1 MAYDPLQCVRD
12 SCEDV
17 MKRAVDV
24 SIDDDKLK
32 LLAEELAP
40 NATFNPPLWK
50 DFEYHF
56 FDAAD
61 EDTTVQYILL
71 MDTLNFCF

>member
-17 MKRAVDV
+17 VKRAVDV

-40 NATFNPPLWK
+40 NSSFNPFVTHTFLL
-50 DFEYHF
+50 
-56 FDAAD
+56 
-61 EDTTVQYILL
+61 TTASKSNKTWRQAPVEGL
-71 MDTLNFCF
+71 

>member
-40 NATFNPPLWK
+40 NATFNPFASHSPALTCHTPTFSPQLPPPLTRQPPV
-50 DFEYHF
+50 EG
-56 FDAAD
+56 
-61 EDTTVQYILL
+61 L
-71 MDTLNFCF
+71 